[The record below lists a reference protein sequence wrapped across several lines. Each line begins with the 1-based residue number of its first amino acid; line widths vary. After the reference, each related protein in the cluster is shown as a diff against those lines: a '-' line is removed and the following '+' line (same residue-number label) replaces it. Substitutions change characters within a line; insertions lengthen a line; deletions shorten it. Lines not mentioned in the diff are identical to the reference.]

1 MALDELDELDELEEL
16 EEFGGGGI
24 SGELL
29 PELPQPVVSK
39 KTHSNAVRVSGFDRD
54 NMPVPLLCIHAER
67 ASIVCSGTLTS
78 EERRVRKGWGWTS
91 GPDASTSDGC

>member
-16 EEFGGGGI
+16 EEFVGGGI

-67 ASIVCSGTLTS
+67 ASIVCSGTL
-78 EERRVRKGWGWTS
+78 E
-91 GPDASTSDGC
+91 